1 MGDNRPVMYGIPNC
15 DTVRKA
21 RQWLSSHE
29 IDYQFHDFRQEG
41 VSAKQLKHWAKK
53 VGWETLL
60 NRRGQTWRKL
70 PEQAKA
76 KLSEARA
83 LKLMEAEPTLI
94 KRPVLEVKS
103 KVLVGFKDADY
114 QDLFG

>member
-1 MGDNRPVMYGIPNC
+1 MTILYGIANC

-21 RQWLSSHE
+21 RNWLTSHNV
-29 IDYQFHDFRQEG
+29 DYQFHDFRKDG
-41 VSAKQLKHWAKK
+41 LTARQLKHWATV

-70 PEQAKA
+70 QDKKKA
-76 KLSEARA
+76 DINEASA
-83 LKLMEAEPTLI
+83 LQLMQAEPTLI
-94 KRPVLEVKS
+94 KRPVLEVNS
-103 KVLVGFKDADY
+103 QVHVGFKVADY

>member
-1 MGDNRPVMYGIPNC
+1 MAILYGIGNC

-21 RQWLSSHE
+21 RKWLASHD
-29 IDYQFHDFRQEG
+29 IDYRFHDFRKDG
-41 VSAKQLKHWAKK
+41 LTARQLKHWATV

-70 PEQAKA
+70 PDKAKA
-76 KLSEARA
+76 DLNAASA
-83 LKLMEAEPTLI
+83 LKLMQAEPTLI
-94 KRPVLEVKS
+94 KRPVLEVQS
-103 KVLVGFKDADY
+103 RVHVGFKDTDY

>member
-1 MGDNRPVMYGIPNC
+1 MTILYGIANC

-21 RQWLSSHE
+21 RKWLSSHDV
-29 IDYQFHDFRQEG
+29 DYRFHDFRKDG
-41 VSAKQLKHWAKK
+41 LTAKQLKHWATV

-70 PEQAKA
+70 PDKDKTELNQ
-76 KLSEARA
+76 ARA
-83 LKLMEAEPTLI
+83 LKLMQAEPTLI
-94 KRPVLEVKS
+94 KRPVLEMKS
-103 KVLVGFKDADY
+103 RVHVGFNDADY